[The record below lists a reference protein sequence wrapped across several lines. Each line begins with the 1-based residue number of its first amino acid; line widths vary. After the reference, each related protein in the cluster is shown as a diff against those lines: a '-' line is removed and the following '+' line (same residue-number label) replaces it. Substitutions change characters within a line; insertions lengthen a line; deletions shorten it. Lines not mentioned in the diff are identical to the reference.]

1 MSAIEIIEQIK
12 ALPREEQEQVKAFA
26 RELPVSEPESE
37 GGKAMPREVFQRAKE
52 HVFAHYGPLLE
63 QLAK

>member
-1 MSAIEIIEQIK
+1 MSALEIIEQIK
-12 ALPREEQEQVKAFA
+12 ALTPKEQSEIKRFA
-26 RELPVSEPESE
+26 LELPDSSQENV
-37 GGKAMPREVFQRAKE
+37 GGTMPTHMFQRAKD

>member
-1 MSAIEIIEQIK
+1 MSAIEIIELIK
-12 ALPREEQEQVKAFA
+12 ALPRKEQEQVKAFA
-26 RELPVSEPESE
+26 RELPNEPQETAGGTMPSE
-37 GGKAMPREVFQRAKE
+37 MFQRAKD

>member
-1 MSAIEIIEQIK
+1 MSALEIIEQIK
-12 ALPREEQEQVKAFA
+12 ALTPKEQSEIKRFVL
-26 RELPVSEPESE
+26 ELPGSQPETA
-37 GGKAMPREVFQRAKE
+37 GGTMPADRFQRAKD

>member
-1 MSAIEIIEQIK
+1 MSALEIIEQIK
-12 ALPREEQEQVKAFA
+12 ALPRKEQEQVKAFA
-26 RELPVSEPESE
+26 RELPVSTPETA
-37 GGKAMPREVFQRAKE
+37 GGAMPDDMFQRAKD

>member
-1 MSAIEIIEQIK
+1 MSAHEIIEQIK
-12 ALPREEQEQVKAFA
+12 ALTPNEQLEIKRFA
-26 RELPVSEPESE
+26 RELPDAPQE
-37 GGKAMPREVFQRAKE
+37 GAGGAMPAEMFQRAKD